1 MWSNLCARVSVAA
14 AGLVLF
20 ALVVSA
26 QSKVAVINLQ
36 KAVLDTAEI
45 KKASAALEAKYKPRQ
60 TEMEKLRK
68 ELDEIQ
74 QRLQSLAGKLTQQ
87 AEAEMNMQG
96 QRKQRDL
103 QRLGE
108 DLQADVDAERS
119 DILTKS
125 TQRMQE
131 VVRKIAEEKGVDVV
145 VNVTNT
151 VFFKPALE
159 ITLEATAAYDKVH
172 PAK

>member
-1 MWSNLCARVSVAA
+1 VAA